1 MSRLQFA
8 AAAAGG
14 LVLALTA
21 ALVAPAPAQA
31 QAAVINGLQTI
42 NAKIDAQV
50 VPFKVVIPGG
60 LCDSAGQGTST
71 AEVVIDSDGAEGE
84 FVVTSIV
91 FGTTVPGVPLTGFEA
106 FTINHLEIDGD
117 RFYIRSGNLLG
128 PTDGPGVYEATDIM
142 GTPSRRNG
150 DSEAPLA
157 GGNFPHQIV
166 AQSNDSDD
174 IHVNFFCSSDDD
186 DLSFANI
193 LVAGWKRPADT
204 ITVTFTPGS

>member
-1 MSRLQFA
+1 MSKFRFA
-8 AAAAGG
+8 ALAAG
-14 LVLALTA
+14 LFCALPAAMTA
-21 ALVAPAPAQA
+21 AAPAQA
-31 QAAVINGLQTI
+31 QAALNALQAIND
-42 NAKIDAQV
+42 KIDAQV

-71 AEVVIDSDGAEGE
+71 AEIVIDSDGAEGE
-84 FVVTSIV
+84 FVVTSII

-106 FTINHLEIDGD
+106 FSINHLEVDGD

-128 PTDGPGVYEATDIM
+128 PTDGSGVYEATDIM

-166 AQSNDSDD
+166 AQSNDTDD
-174 IHVNFFCSSDDD
+174 IHINFFCSSDDD

-204 ITVTFTPGS
+204 ITVTYTPGN